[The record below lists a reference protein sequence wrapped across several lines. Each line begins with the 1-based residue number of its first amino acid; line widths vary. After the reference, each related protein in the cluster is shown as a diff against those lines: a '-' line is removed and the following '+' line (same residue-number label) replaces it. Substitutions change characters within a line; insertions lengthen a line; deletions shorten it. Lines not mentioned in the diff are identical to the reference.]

1 VNGHSIR
8 GKTIFVTGGAGFIG
22 TSLAEKLLDH
32 DNRIVAFDNLAR
44 NSLAKRAIRT
54 HPNLS
59 VIQGDVVDEQAITDA
74 MLSTDPEIVV
84 HMAAVAGIDTVV
96 KSPINTMMVNLMG
109 TVNAVGAASKLK
121 RLERF
126 IDFST
131 SEVFGSQAFRVQ
143 ESEATSIG
151 AVGEARWI
159 YAVSKLAGE
168 HLVHAYHREREVPTV
183 TLRPFNVYGPG
194 QVGEGAIHHFVVAAL
209 KDEDLQIHGDGTQ
222 IRAWCYIDDMV
233 EAVMLAMVD
242 PRAIGQSFN
251 IGNPRAVTTI
261 YGLANTVIRV
271 LGSKSS
277 IRWVWKDYTDIELR
291 VPSANKAQERLGFEA
306 KIDLDEGIRR
316 TGDYYRAVQH
326 VGVPVQS

>member
-1 VNGHSIR
+1 VNMVSD
-8 GKTIFVTGGAGFIG
+8 KTIFLTGGAGFIG
-22 TSLAEKLLDH
+22 TSLTERLIEN
-32 DNRIVAFDNLAR
+32 NRIVIFDSLAR
-44 NSLAKRAIRT
+44 NSLANRAVRD
-54 HPNLS
+54 HPNLKL
-59 VIQGDVVDEQAITDA
+59 IKGDVVDQQALTDA
-74 MLSTDPEIVV
+74 MLEADPHVVV

-109 TVNAVGAASKLK
+109 TVNAVTAAS
-121 RLERF
+121 RLGRIERF

-168 HLVHAYHREREVPTV
+168 HLVHAFHRERHLPTV

-209 KDEDLQIHGDGTQ
+209 RNHDLEIHGDGTQ
-222 IRAWCYIDDMV
+222 IRAWCYIDDMI
-233 EAVMLAMVD
+233 EAITLAIGD
-242 PRAIGQSFN
+242 PRAVGQSFN

-261 YGLANTVIRV
+261 FGLANTVIRV

-277 IRWVWKDYTDIELR
+277 IKWVWKDYADIELR
-291 VPSANKAQERLGFEA
+291 VPSADKARDRLGFEA
-306 KIDLDEGIRR
+306 KVDLDEGIQR
-316 TGDYYRAVQH
+316 TGEYYRSFITA
-326 VGVPVQS
+326 G

>member
-1 VNGHSIR
+1 MNGLSIR
-8 GKTIFVTGGAGFIG
+8 NKTIFVTGGAGFIG
-22 TSLAEKLLDH
+22 TSLAERLLDH
-32 DNRIVAFDNLAR
+32 NRIVAYDNLAR
-44 NSLAKRAIRT
+44 NSLAKRSFAN
-54 HPNLS
+54 HPNLR
-59 VIQGDVVDEQAITDA
+59 VIQGDVVDQPALTDA
-74 MLSTDPEIVV
+74 MLSADPDIVV

-96 KSPINTMMVNLMG
+96 KSPINTMMVNLLG
-109 TVNAVGAASKLK
+109 TVNAVSAASQLK

-168 HLVHAYHREREVPTV
+168 HLVHAYHRERAIPTV
-183 TLRPFNVYGPG
+183 TVRPFNVYGPG

-209 KDEDLQIHGDGTQ
+209 KNEDLQIHGDGTQ

-242 PRAIGQSFN
+242 PRAVGQSFN
-251 IGNPRAVTTI
+251 IGNPRAVTTV
-261 YGLANTVIRV
+261 YGLANTIIRV
-271 LGSKSS
+271 LGSTSS
-277 IRWVWKDYTDIELR
+277 VRWVWKDYTDIELR
-291 VPSANKAQERLGFEA
+291 VPSTEKARERLGFEA

-316 TGDYYRAVQH
+316 TGDYYRALAAGTESH
-326 VGVPVQS
+326 G

>member
-1 VNGHSIR
+1 LIR
-8 GKTIFVTGGAGFIG
+8 DKTIFLTGGAGFIG
-22 TSLAEKLLDH
+22 TSLAESLVDR
-32 DNRIVAFDNLAR
+32 NRIVVYDSMAR
-44 NSLAKRAIRT
+44 NSLERREQLRN
-54 HPNLS
+54 HPNLR
-59 VIQGDVVDEQAITDA
+59 VIQGDVLDAQALDDA
-74 MLSTDPEIVV
+74 MRETDPHLVV

-109 TVNAVGAASKLK
+109 TVNALTSAAKLT
-121 RLERF
+121 RLERL

-168 HLVHAYHREREVPTV
+168 HLVHAYHRERQLPTV

-209 KDEDLQIHGDGTQ
+209 KNEDLQIHGDGTQ

-233 EAVMLAMVD
+233 EAITLSITD
-242 PRAIGQSFN
+242 ERAIGQSFN
-251 IGNPRAVTTI
+251 IGNPRAVTTVF
-261 YGLANTVIRV
+261 GLANTIIRV
-271 LGSKSS
+271 LGSSS
-277 IRWVWKDYTDIELR
+277 GIRWVWKDYIDIELR
-291 VPSANKAQERLGFEA
+291 VPSTGKARERLGFEA
-306 KIDLDEGIRR
+306 KVELDEGIRR
-316 TGDYYRAVQH
+316 TGEYYRALA
-326 VGVPVQS
+326 GMKTTAG